1 MSRCRLKCE
10 YIVRYQSIA
19 AHSICPARNCT
30 HRAGRK
36 HSLFSQRSQ
45 PRIRFIYQRM
55 LDAALM
61 SDIPRAVDD
70 SFDQVVCQREAQV
83 LRVAYRILGN
93 WADAED
99 VAQEVFV
106 RLYRRGLK
114 FPNDA
119 ARGGWLYRV
128 TSNLCLDRL
137 RSSRTSQELPELR
150 CQELSAEASAIR
162 EEQKQRVMTALAT
175 LPAKERAAVVL
186 REIEGLSTAEVA
198 KILGSTEGTVRSQ
211 VAKALARLRT
221 IVAQEE

>member
-1 MSRCRLKCE
+1 
-10 YIVRYQSIA
+10 
-19 AHSICPARNCT
+19 
-30 HRAGRK
+30 
-36 HSLFSQRSQ
+36 
-45 PRIRFIYQRM
+45 M

-70 SFDQVVCQREAQV
+70 SFDQVVCQREALV
-83 LRVAYRILGN
+83 LRVAYRIIGN

-106 RLYRRGLK
+106 RLYRHGLR

-119 ARGGWLYRV
+119 ALGGWLYRV
-128 TSNLCLDRL
+128 TANLCVDRL
-137 RSSRTSQELPELR
+137 RSSRTSQELPELFS
-150 CQELSAEASAIR
+150 QNLSAEASAIR
-162 EEQKQRVMTALAT
+162 EEQKQRLMTALAT

-211 VAKALARLRT
+211 VAKAIARLRIILT
-221 IVAQEE
+221 QEE